1 MSRADWNRLTKAAG
15 VSQRTIESWDSNAR
29 RGFSLERPV
38 VSGRPTVM
46 TPAVIAA
53 LLDIA
58 RGCQWLGTNE
68 FYSVALGAK
77 DFKVSTSAV
86 QRYIKRAGWKSG
98 TASTVPLLSA
108 EDCQSRVEFCREMLG
123 LDRSRIVL
131 LHGDEKCFTAEG
143 MARQRAP
150 PDVQLHRPSSSGQYK
165 NTIMVWSV
173 VGVPLPEYDFDG
185 RLQLSL
191 IGRLHVASLT
201 SKNHKKGD
209 VFVKIGDQTVDGA
222 YFFNLITN
230 ETAPLIRKQFAE
242 AELVYLQI
250 DNAPGHVGKEN
261 ITEIERAVNEDD
273 DLPVIKIVFQPAN
286 SPDLNLNDLGVF
298 YSMQQ
303 MYRVVRTRAKLK
315 AAARQIESAPFVDGV
330 GTRGQRAAAA
340 AGARGRAPAMLRDAT
355 PSPTPK
361 AAMPMGCANHHNN
374 ESDADM
380 PCIRCR
386 KAGNLPADCG
396 NGKWVR
402 CDANGGWWH
411 EACVLEWHQKVKL
424 PAKDYSAWVC
434 ALCTVGP
441 SAVVGRVDGEYEDDE
456 EPDNEAWDS
465 VFDVDVPI
473 RYGTDDHEALWGAV
487 RASWSALRPQML
499 EKLWGTLQKIYKL
512 VVDSKGGNRYEIRSK
527 LNRVHEDDDESE

>member
-1 MSRADWNRLTKAAG
+1 
-15 VSQRTIESWDSNAR
+15 
-29 RGFSLERPV
+29 
-38 VSGRPTVM
+38 
-46 TPAVIAA
+46 
-53 LLDIA
+53 
-58 RGCQWLGTNE
+58 
-68 FYSVALGAK
+68 
-77 DFKVSTSAV
+77 
-86 QRYIKRAGWKSG
+86 
-98 TASTVPLLSA
+98 
-108 EDCQSRVEFCREMLG
+108 
-123 LDRSRIVL
+123 
-131 LHGDEKCFTAEG
+131 
-143 MARQRAP
+143 
-150 PDVQLHRPSSSGQYK
+150 
-165 NTIMVWSV
+165 MVWSV
-173 VGVPLPEYDFDG
+173 VGVPLPAYDFDG

-191 IGRLHVASLT
+191 IGRLHVASVA

-209 VFVKIGDQTVDGA
+209 VFVKSGDVIVDSA

-230 ETAPLIRKQFAE
+230 ETTPLIRKQFAE

-250 DNAPGHVGKEN
+250 DNAPGHVGKDN
-261 ITEIERAVNEDD
+261 ITEIERAVNVDG

-298 YSMQQ
+298 HSMQK

-340 AGARGRAPAMLRDAT
+340 AGARGRAPAMRRDAT
-355 PSPTPK
+355 PSPTP
-361 AAMPMGCANHHNN
+361 APSMPIGCANHHNH
-374 ESDADM
+374 EADADM
-380 PCIRCR
+380 PCIVCR

-411 EACVLEWHQKVKL
+411 EACVLSWHQKVKL

-434 ALCTVGP
+434 AICTVGP
-441 SAVVGRVDGEYEDDE
+441 SAKVGRIDSEYEDDE
-456 EPDNEAWDS
+456 EPDDEAWDS

-512 VVDSKGGNRYEIRSK
+512 VVESKGGNRYEIRSK

>member
-1 MSRADWNRLTKAAG
+1 MTRADWNRLTKDAN
-15 VSQRTIESWDSNAR
+15 VSQRTIERWESSVR
-29 RGFSLERPV
+29 LGVSLERSA
-38 VSGRPTVM
+38 VSGRPTLM
-46 TPAVIAA
+46 TPPVIAA
-53 LLDIA
+53 LLEIA
-58 RGCQWLGTNE
+58 QGCQWLGTNE
-68 FYSVALGAK
+68 FYSVALRAK
-77 DFKVSTSAV
+77 GFKVSTSAV
-86 QRYIKRAGWKSG
+86 HRYITRAGWKSG

-108 EDCQSRVEFCREMLG
+108 EDCRARDEFCRQMRQLHG
-123 LDRSRIVL
+123 SRIVF

-173 VGVPLPEYDFDG
+173 VGVPQPEYDFDG

-191 IGRLHVASLT
+191 IGRLHVASVA
-201 SKNHKKGD
+201 SKNHEKGD
-209 VFVKIGDQTVDGA
+209 VFVKNDQTVDGA
-222 YFFNLITN
+222 FFFNLVTT
-230 ETAPLIRKQFAE
+230 ETAPKIREQFAD

-250 DNAPGHVGKEN
+250 DNAPGHTGKDN
-261 ITEIERAVNEDD
+261 STEIERAVNEDGQK
-273 DLPVIKIVFQPAN
+273 PFIKIVFQPAN

-298 YSMQQ
+298 HSMQK

-340 AGARGRAPAMLRDAT
+340 AGARGRAPAMRRDAT

-380 PCIRCR
+380 PCIKCR

-411 EACVLEWHQKVKL
+411 EACVLNWHQKVKL
-424 PAKDYSAWVC
+424 PAKDYSKWVC
-434 ALCTVGP
+434 AICTVGP
-441 SAVVGRVDGEYEDDE
+441 SAEVGRVDSEYEDDD
-456 EPDNEAWDS
+456 EPDDEAWNS

-512 VVDSKGGNRYEIRSK
+512 VVESKGGNRYEIRSA
-527 LNRVHEDDDESE
+527 LNRVHDEDDESE